1 MYRDNSLMP
10 NEAIRVLALGLLAE
24 RPRHYAELA
33 GEVRHFIERM
43 VGPSL
48 DLLAQPLEL
57 LKLEGLAESVE
68 GEGMSDNALLRLTDS
83 GQDEMRKLLNANMR
97 AQVNDL
103 NKLII
108 AIKMRF
114 LHLLPADEQQRQLD
128 LLIEIFDRESVRLN
142 DLRSYQDAEASA
154 LSDWLD
160 LEIEQT
166 RSRLAWFEELRR
178 RIEAGGAA

>member
-10 NEAIRVLALGLLAE
+10 NEAIRLLALGLLAE

-33 GEVRHFIERM
+33 GDVRHFTERM

-68 GEGMSDNALLRLTDS
+68 GEGMSDNALLQLTDS
-83 GQDEMRKLLNANMR
+83 GQEEMRKLLSANMR

-103 NKLII
+103 NKLIV

-114 LHLLPADEQQRQLD
+114 LHLLPVEDQKRQLD

-160 LEIEQT
+160 LEISQS
-166 RSRLAWFEELRR
+166 RSRLAWFEELRER
-178 RIEAGGAA
+178 LESRGEY